1 MPIYSNTISITLFI
15 LVPKPDP
22 TTYDESS
29 LFSESTFN
37 PLAMSPAY
45 DQSLIYS
52 VLPTSKKSIF
62 LFLI

>member
-37 PLAMSPAY
+37 P
-45 DQSLIYS
+45 
-52 VLPTSKKSIF
+52 
-62 LFLI
+62 